1 MQYQIQ
7 LETRAAGTKA
17 LAASREA
24 GNIPGVV
31 YGPDREA
38 TSVATKAIPFAKVYA
53 QAGGSAFID
62 ASIDGAAPVKLLVQD
77 VQVNPIKGEV
87 THIDFRQINMN
98 ETMQVKVPVVFVGE
112 SLAVKGLGGTLVTQ
126 MDEVEIECLPKDLIA
141 NIEVSIDQIATFE
154 DKITV
159 AKLVVPAG
167 VKVLSHA
174 DDIVAFVEAPR
185 SEEELAALNEKVDV
199 DLTKIEVLTE
209 KKKEDDAADA
219 AKA

>member
-7 LETRAAGTKA
+7 LVTRAAGSKA

-31 YGPDREA
+31 YGPDRESI
-38 TSVATKAIPFAKVYA
+38 SVATKAIPFVKVYA
-53 QAGGSAFID
+53 LAGGSAFID
-62 ASIDGAAPVKLLVQD
+62 ATIDGADPVKLLVQD

-87 THIDFRQINMN
+87 THIDFRQINML

-112 SLAVKGLGGTLVTQ
+112 SHAVKGLGGTLVTQ

-141 NIEVSIDQIATFE
+141 NIEVSIGQIATFE

-159 AKLVVPAG
+159 AKLAVPAG
-167 VKVLSHA
+167 VKILSHA
-174 DDIVAFVEAPR
+174 EDIVAFVEAPR
-185 SEEELAALNEKVDV
+185 SEEELAALNEKIEVDV
-199 DLTKIEVLTE
+199 SKIEVLAE
-209 KKKEDDAADA
+209 KKKDEEPAE